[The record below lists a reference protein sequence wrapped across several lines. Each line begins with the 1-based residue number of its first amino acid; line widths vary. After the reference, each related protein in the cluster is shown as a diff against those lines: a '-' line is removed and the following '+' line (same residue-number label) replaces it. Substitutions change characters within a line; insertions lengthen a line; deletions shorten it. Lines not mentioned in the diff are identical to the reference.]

1 MNIVFDIGNV
11 LLRWD
16 PRFLFTQYFDDEAE
30 MEWFL
35 AHVCNHEWNLEQ
47 DRGRSFAEAVK
58 LAIAQHPD
66 HAEAIAAYDTRWHE
80 TLPHAIEGTVA
91 IFKELVE
98 RDAPVY
104 AITNWNG
111 DKFREAK
118 QRFPFLY
125 EFRDIVVSGDEKL
138 IKPDPAIYQLLLGR
152 NGLEA
157 ADCLFI
163 DDSLKNVKG
172 AEAIGMKAH
181 HFTSPEGLRKIL
193 VELDCFSQRCPHPP
207 VGHLL
212 PCKWHGRRRSP
223 SKFCLLRA
231 GLRMGE
237 GGRRPDESPALE
249 LRHDGDAGGFELVHV
264 HQGVD

>member
-58 LAIAQHPD
+58 LATAQHPD

-98 RDAPVY
+98 
-104 AITNWNG
+104 
-111 DKFREAK
+111 
-118 QRFPFLY
+118 QR
-125 EFRDIVVSGDEKL
+125 
-138 IKPDPAIYQLLLGR
+138 
-152 NGLEA
+152 
-157 ADCLFI
+157 
-163 DDSLKNVKG
+163 
-172 AEAIGMKAH
+172 
-181 HFTSPEGLRKIL
+181 
-193 VELDCFSQRCPHPP
+193 
-207 VGHLL
+207 
-212 PCKWHGRRRSP
+212 
-223 SKFCLLRA
+223 RA
-231 GLRMGE
+231 GLCDHQLEWRQVPRGQA
-237 GGRRPDESPALE
+237 ALSVS
-249 LRHDGDAGGFELVHV
+249 L
-264 HQGVD
+264 

>member
-11 LLRWD
+11 LVRWD
-16 PRFLFTQYFDDEAE
+16 PRFLFTQYFEDEE
-30 MEWFL
+30 KMEWFL

-91 IFKELVE
+91 IFKELVG

-125 EFRDIVVSGDEKL
+125 EFRDIVVSGDERL

-163 DDSLKNVKG
+163 DDSLKKASYGSHIGKRITSTSAGMSFSNDSSRMANDGFSGVKTYG
-172 AEAIGMKAH
+172 SHPNCGRCLTN
-181 HFTSPEGLRKIL
+181 FN
-193 VELDCFSQRCPHPP
+193 QRWTPLPP
-207 VGHLL
+207 L
-212 PCKWHGRRRSP
+212 
-223 SKFCLLRA
+223 
-231 GLRMGE
+231 
-237 GGRRPDESPALE
+237 GG
-249 LRHDGDAGGFELVHV
+249 
-264 HQGVD
+264 Q